1 MCIVQSR
8 QRVAQQNSLT
18 PPHEKVALEA
28 VTTFGLYETGY
39 MIYSFFFF
47 LLFFFSQGRHCQDG
61 MNSMAKLHYSEHDF
75 T

>member
-28 VTTFGLYETGY
+28 VTAFGLYETGY
-39 MIYSFFFF
+39 MIYSFFCS
-47 LLFFFSQGRHCQDG
+47 FSSPQGRHCQDG
-61 MNSMAKLHYSEHDF
+61 MNFMAKFHYSEHDF